1 MAYNRERKNHMVRQR
16 TFDEK
21 TPKSNTKGKMKSK
34 IISVGWKDKQ
44 HMYMLA
50 TSMMKTENHK
60 NLPPLRT
67 TLRAVSTSITVIE

>member
-1 MAYNRERKNHMVRQR
+1 MAYKRERKNYMVRQR
-16 TFDEK
+16 TFNEK
-21 TPKSNTKGKMKSK
+21 TPKSNTQGTMKSK

-44 HMYMLA
+44 HVHMLV

-67 TLRAVSTSITVIE
+67 TPAVSTSITVIE